1 MNLLNTIRRI
11 LIKLDPTLKP
21 PKIYTMDV
29 EWKPPTIYQVDICP
43 DSSKQQYQVAYEG
56 QLITEPLDFQTA
68 TQKAIEENIDSFN
81 SGHVPI
87 AEVVIAPKFPN

>member
-21 PKIYTMDV
+21 PKIYKIDV
-29 EWKPPTIYQVDICP
+29 EWKPPTIYQLDIRP
-43 DSSKQQYQVAYEG
+43 DSSSQRYQVAYEG

-68 TQKAIEENIDSFN
+68 TRIATEENIDAFN
-81 SGHVPI
+81 SGHIPI
-87 AEVVIAPKFPN
+87 AEVVIAPQSLN